1 MDFDQKWS
9 TIFYNN
15 LTLRPRSS
23 STLSH
28 LQMVSC
34 VKSLTMSQGSHVYS
48 LYLLNFEQIELI
60 GCVIKLCRKF
70 LGMCQTIG
78 CAQFL
83 KLVSACSSRG
93 GGGNNLSGKANF
105 LLHLIMIHLVTEIL
119 ERPVSEEADVKVM
132 QFHSRRGQII

>member
-34 VKSLTMSQGSHVYS
+34 VKSLTMSQGSHIYS

-70 LGMCQTIG
+70 LGMCQTIRL
-78 CAQFL
+78 CA
-83 KLVSACSSRG
+83 VSQTGFCSSRG
-93 GGGNNLSGKANF
+93 GGTNLSGKANF

-132 QFHSRRGQII
+132 LFHATRGQVT

>member
-1 MDFDQKWS
+1 
-9 TIFYNN
+9 
-15 LTLRPRSS
+15 
-23 STLSH
+23 
-28 LQMVSC
+28 
-34 VKSLTMSQGSHVYS
+34 MSQGSHIYS

-78 CAQFL
+78 LWFL
-83 KLVSACSSRG
+83 QLKG
-93 GGGNNLSGKANF
+93 GGGTYLSGKANF

-132 QFHSRRGQII
+132 LFHATRGQVT

>member
-34 VKSLTMSQGSHVYS
+34 VKSLTMSQGSHIYS

-70 LGMCQTIG
+70 LGMCQTIRL
-78 CAQFL
+78 CA
-83 KLVSACSSRG
+83 VSQTGFCSSRG
-93 GGGNNLSGKANF
+93 GVTYLSGKANF

-132 QFHSRRGQII
+132 LFHATRGQVT